1 MKTPMDAAHREA
13 HRQAVVPRSSML
25 SDAAWLAIAGSLDL
39 SKRQIE
45 IIHSVFDDATEYTIG
60 QDLGISLHTV
70 HTHLERI
77 YHKLGVHDRIE
88 LVLRVLAEFLRLT
101 ADAASGLPPV
111 CGRRAAGECPFQR
124 QAAGM

>member
-1 MKTPMDAAHREA
+1 MKKPMDAASREA
-13 HRQAVVPRSSML
+13 HSQTLVPRSSML
-25 SDAAWLAIAGSLDL
+25 SGAAWVAIAGSFDL

-45 IIHSVFDDATEYTIG
+45 IIHAVLDDATEYTIG

-101 ADAASGLPPV
+101 ADAGSGLPPI
-111 CGRRAAGECPFQR
+111 CGRRAAGECPFQH
-124 QAAGM
+124 QVAGK

>member
-1 MKTPMDAAHREA
+1 MKKPMDAASRDTYSQT
-13 HRQAVVPRSSML
+13 RIPRSSML

-39 SKRQIE
+39 SKRQID
-45 IIHSVFDDATEYTIG
+45 IVHAVFDDATEYTIG

-101 ADAASGLPPV
+101 ADAASGLPPI
-111 CGRRAAGECPFQR
+111 CGRRATGECPFQR